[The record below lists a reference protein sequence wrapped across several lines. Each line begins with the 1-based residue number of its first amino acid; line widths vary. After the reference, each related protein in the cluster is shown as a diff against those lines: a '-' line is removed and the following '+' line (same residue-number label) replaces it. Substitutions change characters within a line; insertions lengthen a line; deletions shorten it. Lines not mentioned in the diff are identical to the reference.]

1 MYDFK
6 LEWNLDADKSSA
18 AIPATGTDAPVA
30 REPAGPTLF
39 SALQDQ
45 LGLRL
50 EAKKGPVEVLVIERA
65 ERPSKN

>member
-50 EAKKGPVEVLVIERA
+50 EALKAPAATTIVDHVA
-65 ERPSKN
+65 RPSVN

>member
-30 REPAGPTLF
+30 REPAFGTREKLP
-39 SALQDQ
+39 SRA
-45 LGLRL
+45 
-50 EAKKGPVEVLVIERA
+50 VL
-65 ERPSKN
+65 K